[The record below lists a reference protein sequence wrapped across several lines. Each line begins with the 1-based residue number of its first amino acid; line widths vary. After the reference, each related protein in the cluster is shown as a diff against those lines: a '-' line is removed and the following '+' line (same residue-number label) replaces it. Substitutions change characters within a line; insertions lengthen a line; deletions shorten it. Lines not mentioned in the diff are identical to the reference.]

1 MSDDSISHLF
11 VYGTLQPGDVRWPF
25 LAPYVADEGV
35 PDTVCGRVY
44 DTGRGYPAA
53 RFDEPGVYRINAVA
67 QRGETQIAAANRWI
81 LVGGADLEMAD
92 PRLNDEV
99 LRRIATASGGSYLGA
114 DDIGDLPS
122 LIAAAAAEPASP
134 QVEELWHNVWI
145 FVVLML
151 LLAAEW
157 VLRRRWGLR

>member
-1 MSDDSISHLF
+1 M
-11 VYGTLQPGDVRWPF
+11 GDATVR
-25 LAPYVADEGV
+25 LRVTR
-35 PDTVCGRVY
+35 PDGSSE
-44 DTGRGYPAA
+44 DAA
-53 RFDEPGVYRINAVA
+53 AALNTPQAGSYSGELRFDEPGVYRVNATA
-67 QRGETQIAAANRWI
+67 QRGEAQVAAANRWI

-99 LRRIATASGGSYLGA
+99 LRRIATASGGSYVA
-114 DDIGDLPS
+114 VDDVGDLSS

-134 QVEELWHNVWI
+134 QLEELWHNVWI
-145 FVVLML
+145 FVGLMV